1 MIKNLPANAGDAG
14 DEFDPWVWKI
24 LRRGKWKPTPV
35 FLLGKSHGR
44 RSLAGYSP
52 RGCKESD
59 MTDGA
64 DTHTHIYTRCGY
76 SLVIIQLTSS
86 TWWGFSIYKTAHRIW
101 LRILCVALE
110 KQP

>member
-35 FLLGKSHGR
+35 FLLGNSHGR

-64 DTHTHIYTRCGY
+64 DTHTHTHTHIHTSWLQFGHHTANFFH
-76 SLVIIQLTSS
+76 LV
-86 TWWGFSIYKTAHRIW
+86 GFQY
-101 LRILCVALE
+101 L
-110 KQP
+110 